1 MRLNARSILQEHILI
16 KFDCRQVTGVIER
29 VHVTATEQGTVTAHM
44 TIDGQVLPNLL
55 LPGKV
60 YEEMEPGQRVTL
72 YGFFT
77 KKKDKMQNK
86 GTIYAM
92 KGESGLLIAA
102 KELQFKVPILIMV
115 SAIPLMILTFVIG
128 CFASPYLIYLVTG
141 SEDPDYLVPTTFIW
155 ALWEGIIAGLVMVGF
170 AINFIRKSNDPESW
184 ATIGIAELSQRFSKA
199 FK

>member
-1 MRLNARSILQEHILI
+1 MI
-16 KFDCRQVTGVIER
+16 KFDCRQVTGVIDKVR
-29 VHVTATEQGTVTAHM
+29 VTATEQGTVTAHV

-60 YEEMEPGQRVTL
+60 YEEMELGQRVTL

-77 KKKDKMQNK
+77 KKKNKMENK
-86 GTIYAM
+86 ATIYAM

-155 ALWEGIIAGLVMVGF
+155 AFWEGIAAGVFMLGC
-170 AINFIRKSNDPESW
+170 AINFIKKSNDLESW
-184 ATIGIAELSQRFSKA
+184 SPIGVAELSQRFSKA
-199 FK
+199 LK

>member
-1 MRLNARSILQEHILI
+1 MI
-16 KFDCRQVTGVIER
+16 KFDCRQVTGVIEKVR
-29 VHVTATEQGTVTAHM
+29 VTTTEQGTVTAHV

-72 YGFFT
+72 YGFCT
-77 KKKDKMQNK
+77 KKKNKMENK

-92 KGESGLLIAA
+92 KGENGLLIAA

-155 ALWEGIIAGLVMVGF
+155 AFWEGIAAGVFMIGC
-170 AINFIRKSNDPESW
+170 AINFLKKSNDLESW
-184 ATIGIAELSQRFSKA
+184 APIGVAELSQRFSKA
-199 FK
+199 LK